1 MQITRKLLVHC
12 VAGALAIA
20 GSSALAQVNSGFEAP
35 VLANGVFNYTPA
47 SASWT
52 FTGGAGIA
60 APNSGF
66 TTGAPEVPESRQ
78 VAFIQNS
85 GAIEQRVFLTPGAVL
100 SFMATQRNGYADD
113 QELQVQVNGV
123 VQNFKL
129 GNAAGRITVNK
140 VKPARGY
147 YESYAVRLAS
157 VTTSGN
163 YTIKILGLRTT
174 GDGTAL
180 IDSVAVSTP
189 SATAYGFWDQNLV
202 SAAWRSDLPAST
214 PSFATG
220 PCIAQQSSVGIITA
234 GATPIGNRDPQ
245 YPHPVMPNFVTPC
258 YGGPGGPS
266 YPNYTQSN
274 WSASGYTAGSGAA
287 HWVVALNNESVALA
301 GCGSGPPNQSLPN
314 VPAGSPGASLVVTTV
329 TTGSD
334 PAIGNKKVVNI
345 FYNNDPAQPNT
356 CIPYLSFGA
365 SSAHGNTKPI
375 AIATIADTTHRP
387 NIRFK
392 EFVTYTDG
400 SSHAALWL
408 SFWISGWSDNIR
420 RLVQVELGGRSV
432 DGKERYEPHQIWN
445 WNVVDS
451 YYYPGAHT
459 HHNNVPRLNNSCGLG
474 LPQVSF
480 TNTYIG
486 SGHSPSSITSY
497 DIDIYDLMN
506 CVVTTGAFSGV
517 PSQLPDPLVIS
528 GVEWAIEQVQ
538 APPAVPVKWPESHN
552 AIGIFDMSVQ

>member
-180 IDSVAVSTP
+180 IDSLAVSTP
-189 SATAYGFWDQNLV
+189 ASKAYGFWDQGLV
-202 SAAWRSDLPAST
+202 SGAWRSDLPTAT
-214 PSFATG
+214 TTFATG
-220 PCIAQQSSVGIITA
+220 PCIATQSSIGIIGA
-234 GATPIGNRDPQ
+234 GATPSNWSFTLNAIDPSM
-245 YPHPVMPNFVTPC
+245 VVPC
-258 YGGPGGPS
+258 YGGPGGPA
-266 YPNYTQSN
+266 YPAAASPNWYSN
-274 WSASGYTAGSGAA
+274 GYSAGSGAP
-287 HWVVALNNESVALA
+287 HWSVALNNEFVISP
-301 GCGSGPPNQSLPN
+301 GCGSSGPPNQGLPN
-314 VPAGSPGASLVVTTV
+314 VPAGNPGASLLLTSVTAA
-329 TTGSD
+329 SD
-334 PAIGNKKVVNI
+334 PAIGNKNVVNI
-345 FYNNDPAQPNT
+345 LYNYDATQPNT

-375 AIATIADTTHRP
+375 AIATVADTTHRP
-387 NIRFK
+387 NLQFK
-392 EFVTYTDG
+392 EFVTATDG
-400 SSHAALWL
+400 TSYTVAWV

-420 RLVQVELGGRSV
+420 RLVQVQLG
-432 DGKERYEPHQIWN
+432 KQPHLADKYSAYQIWN

-451 YYYPGAHT
+451 YYYPGARV
-459 HHNNVPRLNNSCGLG
+459 HHNNVTQLNTSCGLG
-474 LPQVSF
+474 LPALSF

-486 SGHSPSSITSY
+486 SGHSPSSISSY
-497 DIDIYDLMN
+497 DIDLYDLMN
-506 CVVTTGAFSGV
+506 CVASNGAWNGV
-517 PSQLPDPLVIS
+517 SSQLPDPLVIS

-538 APPAVPVKWPESHN
+538 APPAQHADYPPAHN
-552 AIGIFDMSVQ
+552 AIGIYDMSVQ